1 MGSYTDVE
9 RGGTCYSRSTAVT
22 RGVGTTP
29 VRRTRSREANES
41 AVAAKAA
48 LVPDLSVAEPRTRLG
63 DVLVNS
69 GVVTRDALEEASQ
82 QPNGRRLGTL
92 LMERGVVGEEDV
104 TRALSE
110 QLHVPVVD
118 LRDASPQ
125 PAATALIA
133 PPDAHSH
140 DVLPLV
146 FADGALT
153 VAVADPLNTDVT
165 ALLRSLPVR
174 EVHIALGVPSQLRN
188 RVNQTY
194 SALSAVSGD
203 IEAFQATEAL
213 AVETVDATL
222 EGAVDANAPI
232 VQVVNKIVT
241 QALRDRASDVHIE
254 PSEDR
259 VRVRFRV
266 DGALNEVVELPGEMG
281 QALVSRIKIMADMNI
296 VEKRRPQDGQ
306 FEINIDGRA
315 LDVRVSTTSTIWG
328 EKAVLRL
335 LDRTRSL
342 YALSELGM
350 PPDSEALYS
359 RLVNS
364 PYGMVIVGG
373 PTGSG
378 KTTTLYATLSEIN
391 RPDINVM
398 TIEDPVEYIFKKV
411 NQIQIHEQAGMTF
424 ATGLKSI
431 LRQDPDVILVGEIR
445 DVETARI
452 AVQSALTGH
461 RVFSSVHAI
470 DAVSSLYRLLDMGIE
485 PFLITSAIVGVVA
498 QRLVRRICTSCS
510 APFEPSLSELTLYEK
525 LGGTEK
531 NVWVRGT
538 GCQFCSSTGYFDRVG
553 VYEVLAI
560 TDEIRQCVVDG
571 HPPRA
576 ARELA
581 AQQGLRTLQAE
592 AIRMVESNVTTME
605 EVVKHVV
612 VAEEF

>member
-1 MGSYTDVE
+1 M
-9 RGGTCYSRSTAVT
+9 RRNRSQ
-22 RGVGTTP
+22 
-29 VRRTRSREANES
+29 
-41 AVAAKAA
+41 AVAPEVTAAA
-48 LVPDLSVAEPRTRLG
+48 LVPDLSAAAPRVRLG
-63 DVLVNS
+63 DLLVHS
-69 GVVTRDALEEASQ
+69 GIVSRDALERASQ
-82 QPNGRRLGTL
+82 HSNGTRIGTL
-92 LMERGVVGEEDV
+92 LVEKGMIAEDDV

-118 LRDASPQ
+118 LRDAAPE
-125 PAATALIA
+125 PDATALVNS
-133 PPDAHSH
+133 PDAHRH
-140 DVLPLV
+140 DVLPLL

-153 VAVADPLNTDVT
+153 VAVADPLDTEVM
-165 ALLRSLPVR
+165 ALLRSLPVK
-174 EVHIALGVPSQLRN
+174 EVHVAIGVPAQLRN

-194 SALSAVSGD
+194 SALSAVGID
-203 IEAFQATEAL
+203 IEAFRAGDLTTEIAGTI
-213 AVETVDATL
+213 ETV
-222 EGAVDANAPI
+222 VDADAPI

-254 PSEDR
+254 PAEEC
-259 VRVRFRV
+259 VRVRFRI
-266 DGALNEVVELPGEMG
+266 DGALNEVVELPVEMG

-296 VEKRRPQDGQ
+296 VERRRPQDGQ
-306 FEINIDGRA
+306 FEMDIDNRA

-328 EKAVLRL
+328 EKTVLRL

-342 YALSELGM
+342 YALGDLGM

-359 RLVNS
+359 RIVNS
-364 PYGMVIVGG
+364 PYGMIIVGG

-398 TIEDPVEYIFKKV
+398 TIEDPVEYIFPKV
-411 NQIQIHEQAGMTF
+411 NQIQISEQTGMSF
-424 ATGLKSI
+424 ATGLRSI
-431 LRQDPDVILVGEIR
+431 LRQDPDVILVGEVR

-498 QRLVRRICTSCS
+498 QRLTRRICASC
-510 APFEPSLSELTLYEK
+510 ATPFEPSLSDITLFQK
-525 LGGTEK
+525 LGGREK
-531 NVWVRGT
+531 DVWLRGK
-538 GCQFCSSTGYFDRVG
+538 GCHICSGTGYFDRVG

-571 HPPRA
+571 HPPKV
-576 ARELA
+576 AREIA
-581 AQQGLRTLQAE
+581 ISQGLRTLQTE
-592 AIRMVESNVTTME
+592 AIRMVEADVTTME

-612 VAEEF
+612 VGEEF

>member
-1 MGSYTDVE
+1 M
-9 RGGTCYSRSTAVT
+9 
-22 RGVGTTP
+22 
-29 VRRTRSREANES
+29 
-41 AVAAKAA
+41 
-48 LVPDLSVAEPRTRLG
+48 
-63 DVLVNS
+63 
-69 GVVTRDALEEASQ
+69 
-82 QPNGRRLGTL
+82 
-92 LMERGVVGEEDV
+92 
-104 TRALSE
+104 SE

-125 PAATALIA
+125 PAATALID
-133 PPDAHSH
+133 PPDAHRH

-146 FADGALT
+146 FADGMLT
-153 VAVADPLNTDVT
+153 VAVADPLNTEVT

-194 SALSAVSGD
+194 SALFAVNSD

-213 AVETVDATL
+213 AVEATADATIESVVDAH
-222 EGAVDANAPI
+222 API

-259 VRVRFRV
+259 VRVRFRI
-266 DGALNEVVELPGEMG
+266 DGALNEVVELPREMG

-306 FEINIDGRA
+306 FEMNIDGRRARRPRLHHLDDLGREVRAPAPRPHTFA
-315 LDVRVSTTSTIWG
+315 L
-328 EKAVLRL
+328 
-335 LDRTRSL
+335 RS
-342 YALSELGM
+342 SELGM

-364 PYGMVIVGG
+364 PYGMIIVGG

-431 LRQDPDVILVGEIR
+431 LRQDPDVILVGEVR

-452 AVQSALTGH
+452 AVQSALDRAP
-461 RVFSSVHAI
+461 RVLFGAR
-470 DAVSSLYRLLDMGIE
+470 DRR
-485 PFLITSAIVGVVA
+485 GVVA
-498 QRLVRRICTSCS
+498 LPPARHGHRALPHYVGDRGGRRS
-510 APFEPSLSELTLYEK
+510 APRTPYLHVVLDT
-525 LGGTEK
+525 
-531 NVWVRGT
+531 VRT
-538 GCQFCSSTGYFDRVG
+538 VVVG
-553 VYEVLAI
+553 
-560 TDEIRQCVVDG
+560 G
-571 HPPRA
+571 HPLRE
-576 ARELA
+576 AR
-581 AQQGLRTLQAE
+581 R
-592 AIRMVESNVTTME
+592 
-605 EVVKHVV
+605 
-612 VAEEF
+612 

>member
-1 MGSYTDVE
+1 
-9 RGGTCYSRSTAVT
+9 
-22 RGVGTTP
+22 
-29 VRRTRSREANES
+29 VRLSRSREPVRS
-41 AVAAKAA
+41 VGAAAA
-48 LVPDLSVAEPRTRLG
+48 LVPDLSVAEPRVRIG
-63 DVLVNS
+63 DLLVHS
-69 GVVTRDALEEASQ
+69 GIVTREALEQATSLAAGQ
-82 QPNGRRLGTL
+82 RLGTL
-92 LMERGVVGEEDV
+92 LVEQGMVAEDDI

-118 LRDASPQ
+118 LRDASPE
-125 PAATALIA
+125 PAATAMVDS
-133 PPDAHSH
+133 PDAHLH
-140 DVLPLV
+140 DVLPLL

-153 VAVADPLNTDVT
+153 VAVADPLDLNVL
-165 ALLRSLPVR
+165 ALLRSLPVK
-174 EVHIALGVPSQLRN
+174 EVHVALGSPTQLRN

-194 SALSAVSGD
+194 SALSAVKTD
-203 IEAFQATEAL
+203 IEAFQATDVATETPTGTIEA
-213 AVETVDATL
+213 V
-222 EGAVDANAPI
+222 VDANAPI

-254 PSEDR
+254 PAEAC
-259 VRVRFRV
+259 VRVRFRI
-266 DGALNEVVELPGEMG
+266 DGALNEVVELPSEMG
-281 QALVSRIKIMADMNI
+281 QALVSRIKIMSDMNI
-296 VEKRRPQDGQ
+296 VERRRPQDGQ
-306 FEINIDGRA
+306 FEMTIDGRG

-328 EKAVLRL
+328 EKTVLRL

-342 YALSELGM
+342 YRLADLGM
-350 PPDSEALYS
+350 PADSEELYS

-364 PYGMVIVGG
+364 PYGMIIVGG

-398 TIEDPVEYIFKKV
+398 TIEDPVEYIFPKV
-411 NQIQIHEQAGMTF
+411 NQIQISEQAGMTF

-431 LRQDPDVILVGEIR
+431 LRQDPDVILVGEVR

-485 PFLITSAIVGVVA
+485 PFLITSAIVCVVA
-498 QRLVRRICTSCS
+498 QRLVRRICTSCA
-510 APFEPSLSELTLYEK
+510 APFEPSLSDVTLYQK
-525 LGGTEK
+525 LGGREK
-531 NVWVRGT
+531 SFWLRGT
-538 GCQFCSSTGYFDRVG
+538 GCQFCSDTGYFDRVG

-560 TDEIRQCVVDG
+560 TDELRQCVVDG
-571 HPPRA
+571 SPPRV

-581 AQQGLRTLQAE
+581 AQQGLRTLQNE
-592 AIRMVESNVTTME
+592 AIRMVENNVTTME

-612 VAEEF
+612 VGEEFA